1 MLATATRRSSRSR
14 GRMAA
19 RSPRPRTLP
28 PERRSSRQEHAPVG
42 DGSSVFV
49 VGVRLDPFVD

>member
-1 MLATATRRSSRSR
+1 
-14 GRMAA
+14 MAA
-19 RSPRPRTLP
+19 RSPRTRTLP